1 MSEGRRGRPLTR
13 SGDPGGRRLA
23 YKQGSSFR
31 EKDLLRLTA
40 CACGSDYLVQTD
52 KGPWMRLFRMRA
64 HYYCVKCRTRQ
75 FLPENRRVSWSVSR
89 IDIDAALQADS
100 VASRE
105 RTPARS
111 AAEATR

>member
-1 MSEGRRGRPLTR
+1 MRRF
-13 SGDPGGRRLA
+13 A

-52 KGPWMRLFRMRA
+52 KGPWMRLFRMHA

-100 VASRE
+100 IASRE
-105 RTPARS
+105 RTPARR